1 MRKELEATPW
11 GLNNLFSRALLES
24 DVTWWGTHSSSS
36 SGGWD
41 KKFAKSRSLRPACTE
56 QKPISSTPK
65 IIRIWS
71 KSCLHL
77 SIKRIKACGLV
88 CPEEGWT
95 QFTQNGQYWGNP
107 QTWYPGLGVGDRVAS
122 KNSGAPVTP
131 AIIFF
136 YCFVSKKGKRSI
148 WKHLGRSLRCC
159 HIQER

>member
-1 MRKELEATPW
+1 MRKELKATPW

-24 DVTWWGTHSSSS
+24 DVTWWGTQSSSS

-41 KKFAKSRSLRPACTE
+41 KKFAKSRSLRSACTE
-56 QKPISSTPK
+56 QKPISSMPK

-71 KSCLHL
+71 KSCLRL

-88 CPEEGWT
+88 CPEGGWT

-122 KNSGAPVTP
+122 KNSGAPVTA

-136 YCFVSKKGKRSI
+136 TVLFQRKVKEAFGNT
-148 WKHLGRSLRCC
+148 
-159 HIQER
+159 